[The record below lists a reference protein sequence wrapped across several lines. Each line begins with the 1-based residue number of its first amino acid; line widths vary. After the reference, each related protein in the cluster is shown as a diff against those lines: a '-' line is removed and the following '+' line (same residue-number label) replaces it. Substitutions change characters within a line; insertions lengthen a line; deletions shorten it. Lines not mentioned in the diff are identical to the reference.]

1 MADEVF
7 LEIVDE
13 IDRLAEGRLIL
24 AAIHQDG
31 LRAEH
36 LRHLGQQRRAAVAR
50 QQIGRAAQQ
59 RVGGDAGQAVAA
71 AAFEADDQLGSVH
84 RLSLEGGGVG
94 GQLVEEPHA
103 RFDFILHVLR
113 DEEFHALGVVI
124 AEHLLEF
131 VYVVVFTAEAQ
142 HEHRARVRMAHH
154 RGEQLLGVP
163 VILAE
168 LAASVGVDEAVNA
181 VHAVAVGRLR
191 HALKRLGRAVD
202 AADGVHNPDLVA
214 DAHAAVLAH
223 IALERGLA
231 IHGHG
236 AGMRVIAV
244 FQQAGEV
251 GLDVVG
257 VHPASR

>member
-1 MADEVF
+1 MV
-7 LEIVDE
+7 
-13 IDRLAEGRLIL
+13 
-24 AAIHQDG
+24 
-31 LRAEH
+31 
-36 LRHLGQQRRAAVAR
+36 
-50 QQIGRAAQQ
+50 
-59 RVGGDAGQAVAA
+59 
-71 AAFEADDQLGSVH
+71 
-84 RLSLEGGGVG
+84 
-94 GQLVEEPHA
+94 
-103 RFDFILHVLR
+103 
-113 DEEFHALGVVI
+113 
-124 AEHLLEF
+124 
-131 VYVVVFTAEAQ
+131 
-142 HEHRARVRMAHH
+142 HH

-181 VHAVAVGRLR
+181 VYAVAVGRLR
-191 HALKRLGRAVD
+191 HALKRLGRTVD